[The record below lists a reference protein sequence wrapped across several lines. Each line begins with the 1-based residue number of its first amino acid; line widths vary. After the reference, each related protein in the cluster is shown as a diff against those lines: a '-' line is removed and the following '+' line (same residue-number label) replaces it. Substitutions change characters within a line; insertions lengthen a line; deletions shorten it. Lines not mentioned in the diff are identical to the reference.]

1 MSPRSSR
8 RWLWLVVI
16 LGVGVPALAS
26 AQDADG
32 LKRELEAMRQQF
44 DTMKQQYERRMQDLS
59 KRLEQLETQKP
70 VPAAPAAAPALQTAA
85 PPAAVGLAQAAPP
98 GGPAEPQ
105 SPSLMD
111 YLRPR
116 QPFALSQ
123 PGRILLFDIGV
134 AGDFVTDFTSNKTER
149 LQDGTFN
156 GRENRLFPRH
166 GELGLFGR
174 VDPYASAVVRFT
186 GAEEPK
192 GLGREAEITTKLEE
206 ANATLLTL
214 PLGTTMR
221 FGLMMPRFGTL
232 NVVHEDDLPQVDRP
246 DVLRRFFGQEEMNT
260 EKGVEAFWL
269 LPLPFYEELS
279 LGVFNGDNE
288 FAFGRGSLR
297 DPLVL
302 SRLRSFFEF
311 GESGGALQ
319 VDVSGGTGVTE
330 QDRRDN
336 IAGLGLKYK
345 WFPATGYSFPV
356 ITLAGEAIYGNRTT
370 ERSRADVAEL
380 AEATGAPDTAVVRA
394 VERWER
400 WGYYAYGQ
408 YDWTKRWNVGLRY
421 DWTELPTSTGREWA
435 LSPYL
440 TFKPSEFL
448 RFRVQYKH
456 TDGTGLVRDNDEVFL
471 QGSFIM
477 GAHPT
482 ERF

>member
-1 MSPRSSR
+1 MSSRRSR
-8 RWLWLVVI
+8 RWLAVLMV
-16 LGVGVPALAS
+16 LTLCVPALAS

-44 DTMKQQYERRMQDLS
+44 DTMKQQYERRMEDLT
-59 KRLEQLETQKP
+59 KRLEQLETRP
-70 VPAAPAAAPALQTAA
+70 APAAPAVAPTLQTAA
-85 PPAAVGLAQAAPP
+85 PPAAPGVAQAAPP
-98 GGPAEPQ
+98 GQAEPQ
-105 SPSLMD
+105 SPSLMEL
-111 YLRPR
+111 LRPR
-116 QPFALSQ
+116 QPFALAQ

-134 AGDFVTDFTSNKTER
+134 AGDFVADFTDDKTER

-166 GELGLFGR
+166 VELALFGR
-174 VDPYASAVVRFT
+174 IDPYASAAIRFT
-186 GAEEPK
+186 AAEEPK

-221 FGLMMPRFGTL
+221 FGLMPPRFGTL
-232 NVVHEDDLPQVDRP
+232 NVVHEEDLPQVDRP
-246 DVLRRFFGQEEMNT
+246 DVLRRFFGQEQMNT
-260 EKGVEAFWL
+260 EKGAEAFWL
-269 LPLPFYEELS
+269 LPLPFYQELS

-288 FAFGRGSLR
+288 QAFGRGSLR

-311 GESGGALQ
+311 GETGGALQ

-330 QDRRDN
+330 QDRRNN

-356 ITLAGEAIYGNRTT
+356 ITLAGEAIYGHRTT
-370 ERSRADVAEL
+370 ERSPPDVAEL
-380 AEATGAPDTAVVRA
+380 AEATGEPDTAVVRA

-400 WGYYAYGQ
+400 WGYYLYGQ

-421 DWTELPTSTGREWA
+421 DWTELPASTGREWA

-456 TDGTGLVRDNDEVFL
+456 TDGRGLVRDNDEVFL